1 MNTST
6 LGYTR
11 TYRSEGVA
19 GGIGPTGPT
28 GETGTQG
35 IQGITGPTGETG
47 AQGIQG
53 VTGPTGET
61 GTQGIQ
67 GVTGPTGE
75 TGAQGIQGITG
86 PTGPTGAQGIQG
98 ITGPTGTQQL
108 QEAVG
113 YISGNYT
120 LWSDYYYNCVYLT
133 GVTGSFTIT
142 LPTITSTD
150 DGRHVQFRKTAG
162 NQAHATAQAITF
174 ASSTSNI
181 IGIDNTP
188 TGSTGSYNWGPVQTQ
203 LTRKF
208 KVATIGGTSYWFVSN
223 DA

>member
-28 GETGTQG
+28 GMTGA
-35 IQGITGPTGETG
+35 QGITGPTGMTG
-47 AQGIQG
+47 AQGI
-53 VTGPTGET
+53 
-61 GTQGIQ
+61 
-67 GVTGPTGE
+67 TGPTGE

-86 PTGPTGAQGIQG
+86 PTGETGAQGTQGITGPTGPTGAQGIQG
-98 ITGPTGTQQL
+98 VTGPTGTQQL